1 MFGLQRAPLV
11 LQKGEIVSAVMPTI
25 GENPTLFQA
34 DSSKTVT
41 GKASTA
47 LFSSELAKATDVLHP
62 SSPLAAIGESQA
74 RENTPTKAG
83 TRRATTGS
91 ERSSLEHSTS
101 ASTIGTT
108 YSQESPVAQ
117 TTVALSALPVATGV
131 PLAAPDPVAPE
142 PGHSSSDQCSS
153 ADGSSTTQT
162 GDASSIAALSTG
174 TAGSPL
180 QFPAHSSQFSLKSPV
195 LLTGNSGLETFDCGT
210 STVEVA
216 NSLETGCG
224 LVPSAIVPSG
234 LVPSDLTPSGM
245 VPSGLVPSAMVP
257 SASTL
262 RTTDV
267 NGEHA
272 DTVAKAGD
280 KPGTSKQTQ
289 AGALGVSKT
298 VADAFPIHATDRET
312 SSEAAIHRQPKQGTD
327 IAVDAN
333 HTPKVSQSLIDS
345 TTIYTTRVDTS
356 KVDTSK
362 TDTSKTDTSKVDTSK
377 TDTSK
382 TDTSKTDT
390 SKIDTSKIDTS
401 KIDTSKIDTSKVDP
415 RSEAIPETATGESGK
430 GSQLPGN
437 GTSDHGSK
445 HEGNTAIP
453 STGPGLESKGIQQA
467 HSQSDFANVIGAQT
481 SSAAIATVASSST
494 AALMDPAQSGDVAS
508 THSSTRTAIDRSE
521 QQAVEANPLTALQ
534 SPLQSARLI
543 ERVGQSELRVGFQAG
558 ELGSV
563 DIRTSIVHNQVSAEI
578 SVERSELRN
587 LLAIELPHLQEK
599 LAAHQVT
606 VTNIVLNNQSGGG
619 SADSRQAYR
628 QIAHTPQ
635 RSTSGPAESEAI
647 PGAMSITESQIPSA
661 QLDVHM

>member
-1 MFGLQRAPLV
+1 
-11 LQKGEIVSAVMPTI
+11 
-25 GENPTLFQA
+25 
-34 DSSKTVT
+34 
-41 GKASTA
+41 
-47 LFSSELAKATDVLHP
+47 
-62 SSPLAAIGESQA
+62 
-74 RENTPTKAG
+74 
-83 TRRATTGS
+83 
-91 ERSSLEHSTS
+91 
-101 ASTIGTT
+101 
-108 YSQESPVAQ
+108 
-117 TTVALSALPVATGV
+117 
-131 PLAAPDPVAPE
+131 
-142 PGHSSSDQCSS
+142 
-153 ADGSSTTQT
+153 
-162 GDASSIAALSTG
+162 
-174 TAGSPL
+174 
-180 QFPAHSSQFSLKSPV
+180 
-195 LLTGNSGLETFDCGT
+195 
-210 STVEVA
+210 
-216 NSLETGCG
+216 
-224 LVPSAIVPSG
+224 
-234 LVPSDLTPSGM
+234 
-245 VPSGLVPSAMVP
+245 MVP

-390 SKIDTSKIDTS
+390 SKTDTSKIDTS